1 MTPPRSLEAS
11 CRKVISRL
19 DHSLEELVFVTPAG
33 VVDSV
38 DSRSQRAAMLVAS
51 DRSSGFT
58 CVGTYQRGVSLP
70 QLLADVREAM
80 L

>member
-1 MTPPRSLEAS
+1 VTPPRSLESS

-19 DHSLEELVFVTPAG
+19 DYSVEELVFVTPAG

-38 DSRSQRAAMLVAS
+38 DSRSQRAAMLVAA

-58 CVGTYQRGVSLP
+58 VVGTYQRGVSLP